1 MKFLKFSLG
10 EDMYGIDIDNVN
22 EITKMSEITRVP
34 NSSPEVEGVM
44 DLRGNTTSILNPK
57 KLFDIESNGNE
68 NRIIILDSKDTGWIV
83 DEVYNVLDIDTENI
97 DKAVTKKD
105 SGVQGIIKKNG
116 EFIVLV
122 EPYI

>member
-1 MKFLKFSLG
+1 MK
-10 EDMYGIDIDNVN
+10 Y
-22 EITKMSEITRVP
+22 IT
-34 NSSPEVEGVM
+34 
-44 DLRGNTTSILNPK
+44 
-57 KLFDIESNGNE
+57 
-68 NRIIILDSKDTGWIV
+68 
-83 DEVYNVLDIDTENI
+83 VLDIDTENI